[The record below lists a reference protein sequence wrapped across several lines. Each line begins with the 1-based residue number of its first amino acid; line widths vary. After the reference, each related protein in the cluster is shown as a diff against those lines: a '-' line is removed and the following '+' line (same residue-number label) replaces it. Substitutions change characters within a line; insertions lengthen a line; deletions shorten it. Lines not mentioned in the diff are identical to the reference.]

1 MVSQPG
7 FFLKFI
13 NLEEN
18 NMMSHRRR
26 PILALPQEVA
36 ERIAAGEVIERP
48 VSVVKELVENALD
61 AGARD
66 VRVEI
71 RGGGLRLMRV
81 TDDGMGM
88 LEDELERACARHAT
102 SKINEVEDLYRLHTL
117 GFRGEALASIAAV
130 AELTLLSRA
139 IETEMAGEEH
149 PAALLVMR
157 GGEVVERG
165 KRARLHGTTVTV
177 RDLFYNVPARLKF
190 MRGART
196 ENGHIVQLL
205 RRYAVGYPG
214 VRFNLAIEENP
225 VLQTSGTGDVA
236 TALAELYHLPLAE
249 MLNPVQVETGEGY
262 TLHGYVGNRSLAQHN
277 RQHVML
283 FVNERWVQ
291 SRVLQ
296 EALEAGYRGL
306 LPKGKHPLLVFHLH
320 LPSEEVDVNVH
331 PTKTEVRLQREAEV
345 VAMLTQAARSVL
357 ERSPALPESAQFP
370 GPELVYQRHLPGPRR
385 RGLHVAESSEGYK
398 AETAAPGTAE
408 VLNSLRPLAQLQQAV
423 ILAEAPDGSLYLIDQ
438 HRAHERVIYEH
449 LRSKYT
455 GAQADR
461 SGNGQSDLK
470 GGSAPN
476 EQRQQA
482 EEQEE
487 WSDANLLL
495 EPVML
500 ELKRH
505 EAELFEQRL
514 PMLRG
519 LGLECERFGG
529 RSFLIRSVPSWPE
542 GGTEQLV
549 GYLQELAQIAAED
562 SSDWEDHLL
571 IGLACRSAM
580 RRGRELGPDEQ
591 RSLISA
597 LASTSAPAVCP
608 HGSPILLH
616 YSRAFLIDRF
626 DW

>member
-1 MVSQPG
+1 MNQ
-7 FFLKFI
+7 LY
-13 NLEEN
+13 NLEQSN
-18 NMMSHRRR
+18 SVAHARR

-36 ERIAAGEVIERP
+36 EGIAAGEVIERP

-71 RGGGLRLMRV
+71 RAGGLRLMRV
-81 TDDGMGM
+81 TDDGIGL

-102 SKINEVEDLYRLHTL
+102 SKINVVEDLYRLHTL

-149 PAALLVMR
+149 PAAFLVMR

-196 ENGHIVQLL
+196 ENGHILQLL

-214 VRFNLAIEENP
+214 VRFNLTIEENP

-249 MLNPVQVETGEGY
+249 MLNPVNVETGEGY
-262 TLHGYVGNRSLAQHN
+262 ALHGYVGNRALAQNN

-291 SRVLQ
+291 SRPLQ
-296 EALEAGYRGL
+296 EALEAGYRSL
-306 LPKGKHPLLVFHLH
+306 LPKGKHPLLVFHLR

-345 VAMLTQAARSVL
+345 VAMLTQAVRSVL

-385 RGLHVAESSEGYK
+385 RGLHVAESAEGYK
-398 AETAAPGTAE
+398 AETAVPGTAE
-408 VLNSLRPLAQLQQAV
+408 VLNSLQPLAQLQQAV

-449 LRSKYT
+449 LRSMYI
-455 GAQADR
+455 GAQAR
-461 SGNGQSDLK
+461 G
-470 GGSAPN
+470 
-476 EQRQQA
+476 QQA
-482 EEQEE
+482 EAQEEHAEE

-495 EPVML
+495 EPVIL

-519 LGLECERFGG
+519 LGLECERFGW
-529 RSFLIRSVPSWPE
+529 RSFLIRSVPS
-542 GGTEQLV
+542 GLGDGAAQLV
-549 GYLQELAQIAAED
+549 GHLQELAQIAAED

-580 RRGRELGPDEQ
+580 RRGRELGSNEQ
-591 RSLISA
+591 RALITA
-597 LASTSAPAVCP
+597 LANTSAPAVCP